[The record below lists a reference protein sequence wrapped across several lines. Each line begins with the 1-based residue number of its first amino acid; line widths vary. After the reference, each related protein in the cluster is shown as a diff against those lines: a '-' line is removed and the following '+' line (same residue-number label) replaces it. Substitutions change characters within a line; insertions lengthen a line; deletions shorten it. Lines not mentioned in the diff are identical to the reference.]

1 MQTRVRHNCNL
12 TTRTGLLAAKLF
24 AICASVLTKTECAKK
39 HTHNTICVS
48 LWCQRQW
55 AQPHTDLVSA
65 SKYVRSC
72 VLCAH
77 SKAAAERCHLDL
89 PLCEMQHTSS
99 TSLAGLPVAQND
111 TTTDGQ
117 HQLATSAAA
126 RSTPV
131 CVCVFYSATLYGIHF
146 GPASH
151 IEAESTNGTFN
162 PREWVNI
169 LSDTAEWRWFSWR
182 DDVYLRAKTQHWVT
196 WTVSSESNFHYRYVS
211 SEERSACVCS
221 HDCSSSPWNV
231 SPLIDRNARNT
242 RATLI
247 NYSSILV

>member
-1 MQTRVRHNCNL
+1 MPTSVSTATYGSCLREQICSVMCFVCPLESSRGKMPSRFAPVRDATHIINITCRAPCGTKRHDDRRPTPTSDVRRSQIN
-12 TTRTGLLAAKLF
+12 TG
-24 AICASVLTKTECAKK
+24 
-39 HTHNTICVS
+39 
-48 LWCQRQW
+48 
-55 AQPHTDLVSA
+55 
-65 SKYVRSC
+65 
-72 VLCAH
+72 
-77 SKAAAERCHLDL
+77 
-89 PLCEMQHTSS
+89 
-99 TSLAGLPVAQND
+99 
-111 TTTDGQ
+111 
-117 HQLATSAAA
+117 
-126 RSTPV
+126 V

-231 SPLIDRNARNT
+231 SPLIDRNERNT